1 MRILLLE
8 DEPDLGQAI
17 AKGLEREAYVVDWVR
32 SGAIAW
38 ELLERG
44 DVTYTVGVLDWLV
57 PEISGVEVC
66 RRVRSRGLGMP
77 ILMLTARDR
86 EVDRVE
92 GLDAGADDY
101 LVKPFGMA
109 ELLARLRALQRRSP
123 QWQPSVLAVG
133 CLSLAP
139 KSYGA
144 LGPEGL
150 VELNHKEFQLLE
162 LFLRH
167 PRQVLTRDRILEGL
181 WSIDETPGSNVVSV
195 QMRRLRRKLAQVGI
209 PEAITT
215 IYGVGYR
222 LAVEALVG
230 EGPQEG

>member
-8 DEPDLGQAI
+8 DEPDLGRAI

-32 SGAIAW
+32 SGATAW
-38 ELLERG
+38 ELLEREE
-44 DVTYTVGVLDWLV
+44 VIYTVGVLDWLV
-57 PEISGVEVC
+57 PEVSGVELC
-66 RRVRSRGLGMP
+66 RRVRSRGWGLP
-77 ILMLTARDR
+77 ILMLTARDQ
-86 EVDRVE
+86 EADRVA

-133 CLSLAP
+133 CLSLDP
-139 KSYGA
+139 QSYED
-144 LGPEGL
+144 LGPEGS
-150 VELNHKEFQLLE
+150 VDLNHKEFQLLE

-167 PRQVLTRDRILEGL
+167 PHQVLTRDRILDSL
-181 WSIDETPGSNVVSV
+181 WSIDDSPGSNVVSV
-195 QMRRLRRKLAQVGI
+195 QMRRLRRKLEQVGI

-222 LAVEALVG
+222 LAVEALETR
-230 EGPQEG
+230 EG

>member
-8 DEPDLGQAI
+8 DEPDLGRAI

-32 SGAIAW
+32 SGATAW
-38 ELLERG
+38 ELLEREE
-44 DVTYTVGVLDWLV
+44 VIYTVGVLDWLV
-57 PEISGVEVC
+57 PEVSGVELC
-66 RRVRSRGLGMP
+66 RRVRSRGWGLP
-77 ILMLTARDR
+77 ILMLTARDQ
-86 EVDRVE
+86 EADRVA

-123 QWQPSVLAVG
+123 QWQLSVLAVG
-133 CLSLAP
+133 CLSLDP
-139 KSYGA
+139 QSYGA
-144 LGPEGL
+144 LGPEGS

-167 PRQVLTRDRILEGL
+167 PHQVLTRDRILDSL
-181 WSIDETPGSNVVSV
+181 WSIDDSPGSNVVSV
-195 QMRRLRRKLAQVGI
+195 QMRRLRRKLEQVGI

-222 LAVEALVG
+222 LAVEALETR
-230 EGPQEG
+230 EG